1 MSKSDRQI
9 FFIFDGDLL
18 PYSNNTK
25 SSNAGSKS
33 SELEDKLSV
42 IETPGHTPGS
52 TVLKVEN
59 ATQKI
64 IFTEDTL
71 FEGSI
76 GQTDVILGDYKM
88 IMKSIMEKLYPLPDD
103 FRVYPGHDNPTM
115 MIFEKKDNPLMRY
128 ELSKKKQS
136 SCIFIELRNN
146 LIAISFFLLLLLLKI
161 IEN

>member
-1 MSKSDRQI
+1 M
-9 FFIFDGDLL
+9 
-18 PYSNNTK
+18 
-25 SSNAGSKS
+25 
-33 SELEDKLSV
+33 
-42 IETPGHTPGS
+42 
-52 TVLKVEN
+52 LKVEN

-64 IFTEDTL
+64 IFTGYTL

-128 ELSKKKQS
+128 ELSKK
-136 SCIFIELRNN
+136 NN
-146 LIAISFFLLLLLLKI
+146 QAVSLL
-161 IEN
+161 N